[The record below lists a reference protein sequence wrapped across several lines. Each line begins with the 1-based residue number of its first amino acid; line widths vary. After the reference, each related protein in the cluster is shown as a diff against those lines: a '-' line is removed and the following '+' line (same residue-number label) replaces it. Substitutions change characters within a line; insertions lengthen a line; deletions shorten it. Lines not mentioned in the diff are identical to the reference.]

1 MTRGTVGGLPS
12 AHPLGELL
20 PGVYLEDS
28 LAQRFTE
35 GLDTVLAP
43 VFLTLDCLDAYLD
56 PWLTPLDFLPWLA
69 SWVGIELD
77 ETWPEGRQR
86 AMVVAAAR
94 LHADR
99 GTHRGLVDYLQ
110 LLTGGEVE
118 LVESGGTRWSAE
130 PGTPPPGTTT
140 PQLRVIVRVSD
151 PNAVNR
157 VRLDRAVRDARP
169 AHLPYQVQ
177 VMPLPLASASGS

>member
-1 MTRGTVGGLPS
+1 MSRGTVDGLAS

-43 VFLTLDCLDAYLD
+43 VFVTLDCLDAYLD
-56 PWLTPLDFLPWLA
+56 PWLTPGDFLPWLA

-77 ETWPEGRQR
+77 ETWPESRQR
-86 AMVVAAAR
+86 AIVAAAAR
-94 LHADR
+94 LHCDQ
-99 GTHRGLVDYLQ
+99 GTHRGLVEYLQ

-118 LVESGGTRWSAE
+118 LIESGGTRWSAE
-130 PGTPPPGTTT
+130 PGTSPPGETT
-140 PQLRVIVRVSD
+140 PLLQVIVRVSD
-151 PNAVNR
+151 PNSVNR
-157 VRLDRAVRDARP
+157 ARLDHAVRDASP
-169 AHLPYQVQ
+169 AHLPHQIQV
-177 VMPLPLASASGS
+177 LPLRSASRG

>member
-1 MTRGTVGGLPS
+1 MGRGTVDGLAS

-43 VFLTLDCLDAYLD
+43 AFVTLDCLDAYLD
-56 PWLTPLDFLPWLA
+56 PLLTPSDFLPWLA
-69 SWVGIELD
+69 SWVDIELD

-86 AMVVAAAR
+86 ALVAAAAR
-94 LHADR
+94 LHRDR
-99 GTHRGLVDYLQ
+99 GTHRGLVEYVE

-118 LVESGGTRWSAE
+118 LVESGGTEWSAE
-130 PGTPPPGTTT
+130 PGATPPGTTT
-140 PQLRVIVRVSD
+140 PSLQVIVRVSD
-151 PNAVNR
+151 PNSVNQTR
-157 VRLDRAVRDARP
+157 LERMVRNARP
-169 AHLPYQVQ
+169 AHLPYQV
-177 VMPLPLASASGS
+177 VVLPLRSAHWG

>member
-1 MTRGTVGGLPS
+1 MTRGTVGGLAS

-43 VFLTLDCLDAYLD
+43 VFVTLDCLDSYLD
-56 PWLTPLDFLPWLA
+56 PWLTPCDFLPWLA
-69 SWVGIELD
+69 SWLGIELD
-77 ETWPEGRQR
+77 ETWPDARRR
-86 AMVVAAAR
+86 AMVAVASG
-94 LHADR
+94 LHRDR
-99 GTHRGLVDYLQ
+99 GTHRGLVAYLRV
-110 LLTGGEVE
+110 LTGGEVE

-130 PGTPPPGTTT
+130 PGASPPGATT
-140 PQLRVIVRVSD
+140 PRLQVIVRVSD
-151 PNAVNR
+151 PNSVNMA
-157 VRLDRAVRDARP
+157 RLNRAVRDARP

-177 VMPLPLASASGS
+177 VLPLGSAGGR

>member
-1 MTRGTVGGLPS
+1 MARGSIDGLAS

-56 PWLTPLDFLPWLA
+56 PWLTPVDFLPWLA
-69 SWVGIELD
+69 SWVDVELD
-77 ETWPEGRQR
+77 ETWPEDRQR
-86 AMVVAAAR
+86 AMVAAAGQ
-94 LHADR
+94 LHRDR
-99 GTHRGLVDYLQ
+99 GTHRGLVEYLK

-118 LVESGGTRWSAE
+118 LIESGGFGWSDE
-130 PGTPPPGTTT
+130 PGAAAPGSPTPLL
-140 PQLRVIVRVSD
+140 QIIVRVND
-151 PNAVNR
+151 PNSVNR
-157 VRLDRAVRDARP
+157 SRLEHAVHDARP
-169 AHLPYQVQ
+169 AHLPYQIEV
-177 VMPLPLASASGS
+177 LPLASAGRP

>member
-1 MTRGTVGGLPS
+1 MSRGTVPDLAS
-12 AHPLGELL
+12 AHPMGELL

-56 PWLTPLDFLPWLA
+56 PWLTPGDFLPWLA
-69 SWVGIELD
+69 SWVDIELD
-77 ETWPEGRQR
+77 ETWPDERKR
-86 AMVVAAAR
+86 AMVAAAAR
-94 LHADR
+94 LHSTS

-118 LVESGGTRWSAE
+118 LIESGGTRWSAE
-130 PGTPPPGTTT
+130 PGATPPGATT
-140 PQLRVIVRVSD
+140 PGLQVTVRVND
-151 PNAVNR
+151 PHSIDRA
-157 VRLDRAVRDARP
+157 RLDRAVRDARP
-169 AHLPYQVQ
+169 AHLPYQIQ
-177 VMPLPLASASGS
+177 ILPLNP

>member
-1 MTRGTVGGLPS
+1 MTRGTVPGLAS

-35 GLDTVLAP
+35 GLDPVLAP

-56 PWLTPLDFLPWLA
+56 PWLTPPDFLPWLA
-69 SWVGIELD
+69 SWVGVELD
-77 ETWPEGRQR
+77 ETWPAATQR
-86 AMVVAAAR
+86 AMVAAAPR
-94 LHADR
+94 QHRDR
-99 GTHRGLVDYLQ
+99 GTHLGLAGYLR

-118 LVESGGTRWSAE
+118 LTESGGTRWSAE
-130 PGTPPPGTTT
+130 PGAPPPGAAT
-140 PQLRVIVRVSD
+140 PGLEVIVRVAD
-151 PNAVNR
+151 PGSVDLA
-157 VRLDRAVRDARP
+157 RLDRAVRDARP

-177 VMPLPLASASGS
+177 VTALASPGDG

>member
-1 MTRGTVGGLPS
+1 VTRGTVDGLAS

-43 VFLTLDCLDAYLD
+43 VFVTLDCLDAYLD
-56 PWLTPLDFLPWLA
+56 PWLTPRDFLPWLA

-77 ETWPEGRQR
+77 ETWPESRQR
-86 AMVVAAAR
+86 TMVAATAR
-94 LHADR
+94 LHSAR
-99 GTHRGLVDYLQ
+99 GTHRGLVEYLQ

-118 LVESGGTRWSAE
+118 LIESGGTRWSAE
-130 PGTPPPGTTT
+130 PGATPPGETSPRL
-140 PQLRVIVRVSD
+140 QVIVRVD
-151 PNAVNR
+151 EPNSVNR
-157 VRLDRAVRDARP
+157 ARLERAVRDARP

-177 VMPLPLASASGS
+177 VLPLASTGRG

>member
-1 MTRGTVGGLPS
+1 MARGTVDGLVS

-43 VFLTLDCLDAYLD
+43 AFVTLDCLDAYLD
-56 PWLTPLDFLPWLA
+56 PLLTPSDFLPWLA

-86 AMVVAAAR
+86 ALVAAAAR
-94 LHADR
+94 LHRDR
-99 GTHRGLVDYLQ
+99 GTHRGLVEYVELI
-110 LLTGGEVE
+110 TGGEVE
-118 LVESGGTRWSAE
+118 LVESGGTQWSAE
-130 PGTPPPGTTT
+130 PGTAAPGTTT
-140 PQLRVIVRVSD
+140 PLLQVIVRVSD
-151 PNAVNR
+151 PNSVNR
-157 VRLDRAVRDARP
+157 TRLDRAVRDARP
-169 AHLPYQVQ
+169 AHLPYQVHVLQ
-177 VMPLPLASASGS
+177 LGSARWG

>member
-1 MTRGTVGGLPS
+1 MTRGTVPDLVS

-43 VFLTLDCLDAYLD
+43 IFLTLDCLDAYLD
-56 PWLTPLDFLPWLA
+56 PWLTPRDFLPWLA
-69 SWVGIELD
+69 SWVGLELD
-77 ETWPEGRQR
+77 ETWPESRQR
-86 AMVVAAAR
+86 AMVAAIAR
-94 LHADR
+94 LHRDR

-118 LVESGGTRWSAE
+118 LTESGGARWSAE
-130 PGTPPPGTTT
+130 PGTAPPGTPS
-140 PQLRVIVRVSD
+140 PQLQVIVRVSD
-151 PNAVNR
+151 PNSVNR

-177 VMPLPLASASGS
+177 VMPLASAGRG

>member
-1 MTRGTVGGLPS
+1 MARGSVDGLAS

-43 VFLTLDCLDAYLD
+43 VFVTLDCLEAYLD
-56 PWLTPLDFLPWLA
+56 PWLTPRDFLPWLA

-77 ETWPEGRQR
+77 ETWPEDRQR
-86 AMVVAAAR
+86 AMVAAAAR
-94 LHADR
+94 LHRDR
-99 GTHRGLVDYLQ
+99 GTHRGLAEYVE

-118 LVESGGTRWSAE
+118 LVESGGTQWSAE
-130 PGTPPPGTTT
+130 SGAAAPGTAT
-140 PQLRVIVRVSD
+140 PLLQVIVRVSD
-151 PNAVNR
+151 PNSVNQA
-157 VRLDRAVRDARP
+157 RLDRAVRDARP
-169 AHLPYQVQ
+169 AHLPYQVH
-177 VMPLPLASASGS
+177 VLPLGSAR

>member
-1 MTRGTVGGLPS
+1 MTRSTVDGLAS

-43 VFLTLDCLDAYLD
+43 VFVTLDCLDAYLD
-56 PWLTPLDFLPWLA
+56 PWLTPRDFLPWLA

-77 ETWPEGRQR
+77 ETWPENRQR
-86 AMVVAAAR
+86 AMVAATAR
-94 LHADR
+94 LHSDR
-99 GTHRGLVDYLQ
+99 GTYRGLVEYLQ

-130 PGTPPPGTTT
+130 PGTSPPGATSPRLQVT
-140 PQLRVIVRVSD
+140 VRVSD
-151 PNAVNR
+151 PNSVNR
-157 VRLDRAVRDARP
+157 LRLDRAVRDARP
-169 AHLPYQVQ
+169 AHLPYEVQ
-177 VMPLPLASASGS
+177 VMPLTSANRG

>member
-1 MTRGTVGGLPS
+1 MSRGTVAGLAS

-56 PWLTPLDFLPWLA
+56 PWLTPPDFLPWLA

-77 ETWPEGRQR
+77 ETWPDTRRR
-86 AMVVAAAR
+86 AIVAAASG
-94 LHADR
+94 LHRDR
-99 GTHRGLVDYLQ
+99 GTRRGLIAYLRV
-110 LLTGGEVE
+110 LTGGEVE
-118 LVESGGTRWSAE
+118 LTESGGTRWSAE
-130 PGTPPPGTTT
+130 PDAAPPGTATA
-140 PQLRVIVRVSD
+140 QLQVTVRVSD
-151 PNAVNR
+151 PSSVNR
-157 VRLDRAVRDARP
+157 ARLDRAVCNARP
-169 AHLPYQVQ
+169 AHLPYQVE
-177 VMPLPLASASGS
+177 VLPLTSAGGR

>member
-1 MTRGTVGGLPS
+1 MTRGTVDGMAS

-56 PWLTPLDFLPWLA
+56 PWLTPCDFLPWLA
-69 SWVGIELD
+69 SWLGIELD
-77 ETWPEGRQR
+77 ETWPDSRRR
-86 AMVVAAAR
+86 AMVAAAR
-94 LHADR
+94 LHSDR
-99 GTHRGLVDYLQ
+99 GTRGGLVDYLR

-118 LVESGGTRWSAE
+118 LTESGGTRWSAE
-130 PGTPPPGTTT
+130 PGASPPGTAT
-140 PQLRVIVRVSD
+140 PRLQVIVRVSD
-151 PNAVNR
+151 PNSVNR
-157 VRLDRAVRDARP
+157 ARLDRAVRDARP

-177 VMPLPLASASGS
+177 VMPLASPGGR

>member
-1 MTRGTVGGLPS
+1 MTRGTVAGLAS

-56 PWLTPLDFLPWLA
+56 PWLTPPDFLPWLA

-77 ETWPEGRQR
+77 ETWPESRQR
-86 AMVVAAAR
+86 AMVADAAH
-94 LHADR
+94 LHSHR
-99 GTHRGLVDYLQ
+99 GTHRGLADYLR
-110 LLTGGEVE
+110 LLTGGEIE
-118 LVESGGTRWSAE
+118 LTESGGTQWSAE
-130 PGTPPPGTTT
+130 PGATPPGATT
-140 PQLRVIVRVSD
+140 PGLQVIVRVSD
-151 PNAVNR
+151 PNSVNR
-157 VRLDRAVRDARP
+157 ARLDRAVREARP

-177 VMPLPLASASGS
+177 VLPLLVSA

>member
-86 AMVVAAAR
+86 AMVAAAAR

-118 LVESGGTRWSAE
+118 LAESGGTRWSAE

-151 PNAVNR
+151 PNAVDR

-177 VMPLPLASASGS
+177 VLPHPS